1 MALQD
6 AAISKEGAQRV
17 QKELF
22 SAQSEA
28 SALRSDLLDLQAA
41 LRYVLNPLLI
51 YHNVYWTPS
60 FYTIMCIKPT
70 LSTMCIKRRRGED
83 RAASLSTLLTEAQ
96 GGLTTKATELTRVV
110 AGIYVLCVMYDA
122 FSIKYDVWC
131 ITY

>member
-51 YHNVYWTPS
+51 YHNVY
-60 FYTIMCIKPT
+60 
-70 LSTMCIKRRRGED
+70 
-83 RAASLSTLLTEAQ
+83 
-96 GGLTTKATELTRVV
+96 
-110 AGIYVLCVMYDA
+110 
-122 FSIKYDVWC
+122 
-131 ITY
+131 